1 MGTRKRAQ
9 KLESKFN
16 QMFNLNNL
24 LTIFNQSKLDWNEV
38 NASFLGNLLS
48 RFSKKYNWNTEDGI
62 EFETSSL
69 EQRDFGE

>member
-48 RFSKKYNWNTEDGI
+48 RFSKKYN
-62 EFETSSL
+62 
-69 EQRDFGE
+69 